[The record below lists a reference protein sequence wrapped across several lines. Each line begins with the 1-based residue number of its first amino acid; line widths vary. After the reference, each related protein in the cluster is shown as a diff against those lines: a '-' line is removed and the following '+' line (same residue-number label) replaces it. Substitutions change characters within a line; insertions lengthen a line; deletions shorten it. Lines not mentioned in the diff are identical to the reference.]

1 MASISSAWT
10 FVWACA
16 KRSHSSSTI
25 DYKRLSKLIWICA
38 GYAYSIDDSFFPSP
52 FLAPFELS
60 PANPQLSRQS
70 FPSFF
75 FSPLD
80 SLCLCLTDSH
90 HIFLSLSFDTVCVHF
105 PFGVFLADTKT
116 HSNHSAIP
124 PYQLRYHI
132 DVYIHTRS
140 NALHT
145 FLPSSWAA
153 VESDFKLGRVEKKN
167 PGMNNPGLEKKK
179 AKS

>member
-75 FSPLD
+75 LSPLD

-105 PFGVFLADTKT
+105 PFGVFFSWYKDAFQPFR
-116 HSNHSAIP
+116 HSALSAKVS
-124 PYQLRYHI
+124 YRC
-132 DVYIHTRS
+132 VYTHTVERAAYLLAEFVGRS
-140 NALHT
+140 GIRLQAGQG
-145 FLPSSWAA
+145 W
-153 VESDFKLGRVEKKN
+153 KEKPWN
-167 PGMNNPGLEKKK
+167 E
-179 AKS
+179 